1 MPEKRKASHYAH
13 QVDEN
18 NSGEFYIAF
27 TPGNFWIKPCKQL
40 HDTELVQE
48 VEELIEEPCF
58 AKAID
63 LGDVFA
69 LSEVFG
75 NAGLVP
81 VGDAPG
87 ESFSNSLRC
96 PFD

>member
-1 MPEKRKASHYAH
+1 MDK
-13 QVDEN
+13 
-18 NSGEFYIAF
+18 GCAF
-27 TPGNFWIKPCKQL
+27 AIR
-40 HDTELVQE
+40 
-48 VEELIEEPCF
+48 F

-87 ESFSNSLRC
+87 EAFSNSLRG
-96 PFD
+96 PFDQIHGAGV

>member
-1 MPEKRKASHYAH
+1 MAGVK
-13 QVDEN
+13 
-18 NSGEFYIAF
+18 SG
-27 TPGNFWIKPCKQL
+27 KQI
-40 HDTELVQE
+40 HDAEVIQE
-48 VEELIEEPCF
+48 VKELIKEPRF

-81 VGDAPG
+81 ACDAPG
-87 ESFSNSLRC
+87 ETFSDALRG
-96 PFD
+96 PFDQIHGAGV